1 MVFHGRRR
9 AYKKTHSPVPVTEM
23 TPVYQAG
30 RQSRL
35 LMRTELV
42 AYAVEVRFTQ
52 QTRQSTFQ
60 ALIKITFIKLLA

>member
-9 AYKKTHSPVPVTEM
+9 AHKKTHSPVPVTEM

-35 LMRTELV
+35 LVRAELV
-42 AYAVEVRFTQ
+42 TYAVEVRFTQ
-52 QTRQSTFQ
+52 QTRQSPFQ
-60 ALIKITFIKLLA
+60 ALIKI